1 MINLLQ
7 KYTMALALRNF
18 FTRRSTDK
26 SRSTSVG
33 FTSPSFPLSVLS
45 RDLSPMALPI
55 PQYQNPLKYLLRKE
69 ESLCAGCEHFERIR
83 DVEYCLREKKASKQ
97 LFKCSNYTDN
107 THD

>member
-69 ESLCAGCEHFERIR
+69 SASCVGCDHFERIR
-83 DVEYCLREKKASKQ
+83 DVEYCLREKKAAKH
-97 LFKCSNYTDN
+97 LKKCSNYTEKH
-107 THD
+107 HD